1 MTKVFVAAFLASFAA
16 GCGSNATMSPSVPTA
31 SASLA
36 GAWTGIASD
45 SSSSIG
51 AGSMMGQADMGTMTW
66 QLTQNGSAVSG
77 PINFSGSGM
86 PGRMP
91 GSFRGAMSG
100 DDMTFTIEMPAS
112 SMMSAG
118 CSSRAAGTAHLNRAT
133 MTMTAT
139 YSGSNSC
146 YGAFSGGETT
156 MVRR

>member
-1 MTKVFVAAFLASFAA
+1 MKNVFAVILLGWFAGA
-16 GCGSNATMSPSVPTA
+16 CGGSSPTGPSGSMG
-31 SASLA
+31 SASMA
-36 GAWTGIASD
+36 GTWAGTGVD
-45 SSSSIG
+45 SSTSLG

-118 CSSRAAGTAHLNRAT
+118 CSSRATGTAHLNRAT

-156 MVRR
+156 MVRW